1 MALGRQGY
9 TDWVGVK
16 RGRGRSLEIA
26 VYAVRL
32 DAPAAL
38 PRAIRRRGAP
48 DPDSRSDAGF
58 GPPREERVDR
68 LLGFAGAVRR

>member
-1 MALGRQGY
+1 MMLGRKGY
-9 TDWVGVK
+9 ADWVGVK

-48 DPDSRSDAGF
+48 DPDSRSDAGI
-58 GPPREERVDR
+58 GPPREERIDR
-68 LLGFAGAVRR
+68 LLGFADGFRR